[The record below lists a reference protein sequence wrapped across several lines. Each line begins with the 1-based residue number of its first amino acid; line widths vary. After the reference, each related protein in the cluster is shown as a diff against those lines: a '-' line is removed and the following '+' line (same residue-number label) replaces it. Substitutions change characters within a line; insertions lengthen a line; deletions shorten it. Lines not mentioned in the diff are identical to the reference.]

1 MSIITILL
9 YQHTLTILKYFGILI
24 FDVEAIVLP
33 GKLCRTESLF
43 LRHGPFLICL
53 GGLVFFGCPIKTCRV
68 CPLTAGLQRH
78 GYAFPWDSGSWRR
91 NTIRFPLFQRQCCLL
106 QLTSIRKLWQG
117 AAAVDC
123 CFPNGKLSANPKA
136 GFTVTNCRTTTPG
149 AGDVSSLRLWLA
161 SAPEARP
168 PAGQYLG
175 PWAGGDPGTE
185 PPKSFR
191 QLPVYANSSPICA
204 P

>member
-78 GYAFPWDSGSWRR
+78 GYAFPR
-91 NTIRFPLFQRQCCLL
+91 T
-106 QLTSIRKLWQG
+106 
-117 AAAVDC
+117 AEV
-123 CFPNGKLSANPKA
+123 
-136 GFTVTNCRTTTPG
+136 GFG
-149 AGDVSSLRLWLA
+149 SSLWLWLA
-161 SAPEARP
+161 SAPIARP
-168 PAGQYLG
+168 PAGEYLR
-175 PWAGGDPGTE
+175 PWAGRACKLGR
-185 PPKSFR
+185 PKALDGCLYMPIHQPFVPHAGLFR
-191 QLPVYANSSPICA
+191 QGAQLLSRRGCPCHLSWRSVCGKSL
-204 P
+204 